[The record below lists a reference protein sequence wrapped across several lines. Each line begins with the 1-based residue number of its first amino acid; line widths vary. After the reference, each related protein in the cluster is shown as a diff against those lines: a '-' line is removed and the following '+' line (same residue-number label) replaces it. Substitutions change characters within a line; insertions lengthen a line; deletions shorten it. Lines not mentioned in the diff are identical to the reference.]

1 MNTLAADMKKT
12 FSIEK
17 VREQFPILKE
27 TVNNKPLVYLDNGA
41 TAQKPK
47 KVIDAISNYYRH
59 SNANIHRGVHTLSQK
74 ATGDYEASREKVK
87 EFINANHSYEIIF
100 TKGTTEAINL
110 AASSLGKR
118 YLKPGDEVLLTTME
132 HHSNIVPWQFV
143 AEEKG
148 VIIKNIP
155 INDSGELLL
164 DEAKKLITSK
174 TKIVSV
180 AHASNTL
187 GTINPVKEIIRLAH
201 EAGAVTLVDGAQSVQ
216 HIKVDVQDLDT
227 DFYCFSGHKMYGPA
241 GTGVLY
247 GKEER
252 LKEIPPYQGGG
263 DMIKRV
269 TFEKTTY
276 NDLPFKFEAGT
287 PNIEGAIGLG
297 AAIDFINEVGIEQI
311 AEYEHELLQYATE
324 KLSVINGLRIIGTA
338 KNKAAVI
345 SFLIGDIHPYDT
357 GVILDKLGIAVR
369 TGHHCTQPLMDWF
382 KVPGTVRASF
392 AVYNTKDEVD
402 ELVKAIERVKKMF
415 A

>member
-338 KNKAAVI
+338 KDKAAVI